1 MNARITSLFAAA
13 VLSTVASTAFA
24 SDSLVNNVDKTY
36 RLKDGGTVYI
46 FKDGKM
52 AAADKFDRVVHLS
65 KGQVLETAD
74 GQKLSMTSS
83 ESARLDFL
91 QRQGHEN

>member
-1 MNARITSLFAAA
+1 MNARITSLFASV
-13 VLSTVASTAFA
+13 VLSALGSSAFA
-24 SDSLVNNVDKTY
+24 SDSLANNVDKTY
-36 RLKDGGTVYI
+36 RLKDGGTVFV
-46 FKDGKM
+46 FKDGKLAM
-52 AAADKFDRVVHLS
+52 ADKFDRAIHVS

-74 GQKLSMTSS
+74 GQKISMTSS